1 MTNLLIRNIP
11 DDVHAV
17 LTRRAQ
23 ISGQSVQ
30 QYLLRLVVTD
40 ATTPT
45 LDEVLSDIG
54 RNEGGRID
62 LAQVVRDLEAERSGR

>member
-23 ISGQSVQ
+23 NSGQSVQ

-40 ATTPT
+40 TATPT
-45 LDEVLSDIG
+45 LSEVLSDIG

-62 LAQVVRDLEAERSGR
+62 LAQVVEDLEAERSRR